1 MASPPPPPPPP
12 FPGIQDVYRNLHPNF
27 TIECKVL
34 ENGQRA
40 IDFDGSYMKLHRC
53 LYKIGPVEAQRLL
66 KKGTPEKL
74 AHSYLF
80 LSTFS
85 HSAALTVENYMVHV
99 QRVTDEVKRDKIW
112 ENVRGIVEKCF
123 SICGISPHE
132 SAMKFCSLIGHDC
145 LSTIRGYPDTWDD
158 YSKAACLTGVCLEI
172 NLKSAVNSS
181 GIKWPEQSKGVVEP
195 ILASIIAYAMST
207 NKATYDTTILW
218 DYVRLCKNTCK
229 HFDELP
235 QNVKDVLKDCYGIF
249 QKMEEWEP
257 DVWFMLYDASNM
269 LL

>member
-1 MASPPPPPPPP
+1 
-12 FPGIQDVYRNLHPNF
+12 
-27 TIECKVL
+27 
-34 ENGQRA
+34 
-40 IDFDGSYMKLHRC
+40 MKLHRC

-66 KKGTPEKL
+66 KKGTPAKL

-85 HSAALTVENYMVHV
+85 HPAALSVENYMVSGAIVVSCVDGTFRKWMMNTSGLISPEV
-99 QRVTDEVKRDKIW
+99 QTVTDEVKRDKIW

-158 YSKAACLTGVCLEI
+158 YSKAACLTGVCLEK
-172 NLKSAVNSS
+172 NLKSAVNRS
-181 GIKWPEQSKGVVEP
+181 GIKWPEQSKGVVKP
-195 ILASIIAYAMST
+195 ILASIIAYALST
-207 NKATYDTTILW
+207 NKATYDTTIPW
-218 DYVRLCKNTCK
+218 DYVRLCKNTYK

-235 QNVKDVLKDCYGIF
+235 QNVKDVLEDCYVIF

-257 DVWFMLYDASNM
+257 DVWFMLYDATNTK
-269 LL
+269 